1 MSLNHFIRF
10 RQRKQPAD
18 YRTHW
23 RGADF
28 VPRKRGRFRIRLSP
42 LPVVLVI
49 FALFVGYFW
58 SRQSDLP
65 PPPSDTGQA
74 DAVSASFSMCGW
86 GSRRNCVID
95 GDTFVFQGEKI
106 RIADID
112 APETAQPKCASEA
125 ALGKQAT
132 KRLRALL
139 NEGPFTLEQWGSR
152 DRDQYGRSLR
162 MVSRDGHSLGDILV
176 SEGLARPWTGRRL
189 PWCD

>member
-1 MSLNHFIRF
+1 MNLNRLIRF
-10 RQRKQPAD
+10 RKRKPTAD

-28 VPRKRGRFRIRLSP
+28 VPRKRRRFRIRLSP
-42 LPVVLVI
+42 LPVMLVV

-58 SRQSDLP
+58 SRQAEFAP
-65 PPPSDTGQA
+65 QPSDSHA

-95 GDTFVFQGEKI
+95 GDTFIFQGEKI

-112 APETAQPKCASEA
+112 TPETAKPKCAAEA

-162 MVSRDGHSLGDILV
+162 MVSRDGYSIGAILV
-176 SEGLARPWTGRRL
+176 SEGLARTWTGRRL